1 MVPGSVPAFTVPLSL
16 PTPGTTSASSR
27 TATPATPSPRWR
39 TDTPSAALTSPSSS
53 SASADKSSS
62 ANHITQTWV
71 SRRVGQAPP
80 AVRRR
85 RGAAPGT
92 SLKRGNDRS
101 WRRREREGK
110 NEEKE
115 KALSDASRSKE
126 ALGIPAAPE
135 ASVGA
140 TGVQR
145 LPRGQ
150 NRNRISFLLSG
161 GGGGGAFPAP
171 SAGPAPSDLG

>member
-1 MVPGSVPAFTVPLSL
+1 MVPESSRLHRAAVSPH
-16 PTPGTTSASSR
+16 PGTTSASSR

-39 TDTPSAALTSPSSS
+39 TDTPSAAPTSPSSS

-62 ANHITQTWV
+62 ANRITQTWV
-71 SRRVGQAPP
+71 SRRVGHAPP

-85 RGAAPGT
+85 LGAAPGT
-92 SLKRGNDRS
+92 SLKRGNDQS
-101 WRRREREGK
+101 GRRRERKGK
-110 NEEKE
+110 DEEKE
-115 KALSDASRSKE
+115 KALSDVSRSKE

-140 TGVQR
+140 TRVQR

-150 NRNRISFLLSG
+150 DRNRISFLLSG

-171 SAGPAPSDLG
+171 SAGPAPSDPG